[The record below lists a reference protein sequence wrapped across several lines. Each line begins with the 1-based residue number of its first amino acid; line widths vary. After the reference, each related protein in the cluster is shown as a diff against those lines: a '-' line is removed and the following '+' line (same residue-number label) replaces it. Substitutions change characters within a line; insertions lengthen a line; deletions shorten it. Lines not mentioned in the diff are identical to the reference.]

1 MEILY
6 YSYSIQHQ
14 VMLCKIL
21 RKLWLE
27 MVLYGNRLSIKQL
40 FLQDEDRADGE
51 YSELQAVSQLCV
63 PGSGSAHWTSWS
75 WKVELLQLYQ
85 LCIQRP
91 RHQPG
96 HVWQLHHQPHHTG
109 ELMLQ
114 QSLKQLF
121 LKFRHQHH
129 VLPWHREATKT
140 VKITINLDLLTAALI
155 W

>member
-1 MEILY
+1 MMQNTDSLLCSSVFTLQILTNHHKY
-6 YSYSIQHQ
+6 ANHDCYSCYTS
-14 VMLCKIL
+14 
-21 RKLWLE
+21 
-27 MVLYGNRLSIKQL
+27 YL

-109 ELMLQ
+109 QFLMVNDFCL
-114 QSLKQLF
+114 
-121 LKFRHQHH
+121 
-129 VLPWHREATKT
+129 W
-140 VKITINLDLLTAALI
+140 
-155 W
+155 